1 MHAAAL
7 GIEILC
13 IMSAEVGE
21 NIGLYTFGFNLHG
34 IAIAYILGYALAGFS
49 TFMTIL
55 GRYDFNSNNNKIDGC
70 CSFLEQNSN
79 KGFFFNLLITF
90 QNFKKGFEQLIHN
103 RNNPKTKYIFKT
115 SIIILVTAESA
126 CIVTAETA
134 GLLFYQY
141 SLFLSI
147 TLALLIG
154 TFTLVA
160 IESYKKMKS
169 KRKDC
174 IFDSCDSEFIIFKSK

>member
-55 GRYDFNSNNNKIDGC
+55 GRYDFNSNDNKIDGC

-134 GLLFYQY
+134 GRLFYQS
-141 SLFLSI
+141 SLLQIQIEDKELLNLRFR
-147 TLALLIG
+147 LAELQVLLPLPQRISW
-154 TFTLVA
+154 LLLQ
-160 IESYKKMKS
+160 K
-169 KRKDC
+169 
-174 IFDSCDSEFIIFKSK
+174 